1 MDFVCDGSSLFNE
14 ILNEFLNIIHKQFL
28 YLRVKSHNTITC
40 LFTKVFQLA
49 SFTEYS
55 FIYAIKH
62 ETLNQCTE
70 NFEFEC
76 CGL

>member
-40 LFTKVFQLA
+40 LFTKGLPI
-49 SFTEYS
+49 SF
-55 FIYAIKH
+55 FH
-62 ETLNQCTE
+62 GTLLYLCYKT
-70 NFEFEC
+70 
-76 CGL
+76 